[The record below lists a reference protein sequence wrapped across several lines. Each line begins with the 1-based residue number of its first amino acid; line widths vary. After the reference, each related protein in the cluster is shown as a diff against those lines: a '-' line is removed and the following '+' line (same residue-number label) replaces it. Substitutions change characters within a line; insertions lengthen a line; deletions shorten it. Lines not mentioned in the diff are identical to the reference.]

1 MLRTD
6 RGRTYDRS
14 RPNRSKRQKK
24 CLPGR
29 AVHICLSRQRALSS
43 FQARAG
49 MARPARVPH
58 QAAFHPALLP
68 APEPDRAA
76 MGLMHRNVTHNKC
89 YATCGQFADA
99 TLDFLRD
106 KVPKNWRSFRD
117 SVTDNFR
124 VINPKDFRVLT

>member
-1 MLRTD
+1 
-6 RGRTYDRS
+6 
-14 RPNRSKRQKK
+14 
-24 CLPGR
+24 
-29 AVHICLSRQRALSS
+29 
-43 FQARAG
+43 
-49 MARPARVPH
+49 MARPARVPD

-76 MGLMHRNVTHNKC
+76 MGSHAQECNAR
-89 YATCGQFADA
+89 GQFADA

-124 VINPKDFRVLT
+124 VINPKDFGY